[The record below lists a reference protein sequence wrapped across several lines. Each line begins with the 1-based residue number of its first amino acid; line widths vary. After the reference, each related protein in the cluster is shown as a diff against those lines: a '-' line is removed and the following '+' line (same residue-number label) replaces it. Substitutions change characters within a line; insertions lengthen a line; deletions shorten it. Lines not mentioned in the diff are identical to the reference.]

1 MRMKKKWVVL
11 FLKLVITVTVM
22 LIVAGKVDFKEIYTA
37 FRNPQNPLFIFL
49 AVILLFPNLFIQWYR
64 WHFLLKLVQKDVPVS
79 ESISS
84 FFGGLVAGFV
94 TPGRIGELGRSL
106 FLRQIDRLQAI
117 GLLIIDKFY
126 AFIVIL
132 TGGLWGIILLICY
145 LFNYSTFMMIPLATA
160 GVIIGLA
167 CVIVGL
173 HPGWMRTFL
182 YHISIFL
189 PARDKMKQL
198 ISCMDHFTRADARKF
213 FIYTIVFYCIFIV
226 QFCLLAFAFQKISWT
241 TALTATTATIL
252 AKTLLPISLADLG
265 IREGAAMFF
274 FLKFHVEKVTAFNS
288 SILLFA
294 INILIPTFIGLFF
307 LPRLTWKSTKK

>member
-1 MRMKKKWVVL
+1 MWLKNKWIVL
-11 FLKLVITVTVM
+11 FLKLTITAVVM
-22 LIVAGKVDFKEIYTA
+22 LLVVERVNFKEIDSA
-37 FRNPQNPLFIFL
+37 FRNPQNPLFIVL

-64 WHFLLKLVQKDVPVS
+64 WHFLLRLLQKDVPVS

-84 FFGGLVAGFV
+84 FFGGQVVGFV

-106 FLRQIDRLQAI
+106 FLKQIDRLQAI

-126 AFIVIL
+126 AFLLIL
-132 TGGLWGIILLICY
+132 TGGLWGIIVLICY
-145 LFNYSTFMMIPLATA
+145 LFNYSTFIMIPLATA

-167 CVIVGL
+167 CIIIGL

-189 PARDKMKQL
+189 PARDKLRQL
-198 ISCMDHFTRADARKF
+198 ISCMDQFKRMEARKF
-213 FIYTIVFYCIFIV
+213 FIYTILFYCIFIV
-226 QFCLLAFAFQKISWT
+226 QFCLLAFAFQKTSWT

-252 AKTLLPISLADLG
+252 AKTLLPVSIADLG
-265 IREGAAMFF
+265 IREGASVFF

-307 LPRLTWKSTKK
+307 LPRLTWKNTK